1 MDTQPTEHRRTTEAA
16 ARTIAVGVAV
26 AALVVTLGAGQAL
39 ATTAPPDERVLE
51 RQGRVDNHEA
61 AGQADEQAKAEEPV
75 QGSPAQTSRRYF
87 KPEPPVAYGP
97 PLDSNEPLFPA
108 SAPPPPASDRTG
120 LVIGLAVAALLLA
133 AGAAT
138 TWRIQHRRPRPE
150 PTPERPASPPGP
162 LSRTGSPSHPATP
175 SDPRHL

>member
-1 MDTQPTEHRRTTEAA
+1 MNNQPTRRRRAARRATARTLAIAA
-16 ARTIAVGVAV
+16 AM
-26 AALVVTLGAGQAL
+26 AALVTALGAGQAL
-39 ATTAPPDERVLE
+39 AATAPPDERVLE
-51 RQGRVDNHEA
+51 RQGRIDNHEA
-61 AGQADEQAKAEEPV
+61 AGQADEQTKAEEPV

-108 SAPPPPASDRTG
+108 PVPPPPASDRTG

-138 TWRIQHRRPRPE
+138 TWRIQHRRPRPQ
-150 PTPERPASPPGP
+150 PTS
-162 LSRTGSPSHPATP
+162 
-175 SDPRHL
+175 